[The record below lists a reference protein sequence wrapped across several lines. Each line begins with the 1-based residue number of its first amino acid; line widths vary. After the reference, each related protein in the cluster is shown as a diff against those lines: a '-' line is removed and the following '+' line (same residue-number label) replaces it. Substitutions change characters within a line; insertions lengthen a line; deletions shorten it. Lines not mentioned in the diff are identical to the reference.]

1 MVAIQDVEILDSVES
16 HCEELIKTLRLDDK
30 LEAIRIGL
38 DPDTA
43 ILYSWSRG
51 LYRKTG
57 LINGKVAAIWGVM
70 GTPMSFIGCP
80 YLITG
85 TEVTKISPIR
95 FAKIYTKEVKQMK
108 RLFPVLENYV
118 DASYTG
124 AVRMLRLAGFKL
136 EGPVI
141 VNNNDFYKFT
151 MSNS

>member
-1 MVAIQDVEILDSVES
+1 MVAIQEVEILDSVES

-57 LINGKVAAIWGVM
+57 LINGKVAAMWGVI
-70 GTPMSFIGCP
+70 GTPMSITGIP

-85 TEVTKISPIR
+85 TEVTKISPIC

-108 RLFPVLENYV
+108 KLFPILESYV
-118 DASYTG
+118 DANYHG
-124 AVRMLRLAGFKL
+124 AVRLLKITGFTLSKPIEINGFL
-136 EGPVI
+136 
-141 VNNNDFYKFT
+141 FRKF
-151 MSNS
+151 SSV